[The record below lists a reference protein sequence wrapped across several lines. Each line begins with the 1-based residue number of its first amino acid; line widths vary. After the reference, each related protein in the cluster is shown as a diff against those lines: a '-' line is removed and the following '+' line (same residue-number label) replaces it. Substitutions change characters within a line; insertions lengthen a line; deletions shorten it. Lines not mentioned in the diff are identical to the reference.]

1 MKTKTKQTIAI
12 TAVVLTVLLVILLK
26 TVDVA
31 PIGPNGTSI
40 GLSHLNQAIH
50 DAIGMNEGIYKITE
64 IGGILAI
71 GVVAA
76 FAILGLVQWIQRR
89 SLMKVDKELLV
100 LGGLYMILGFLYVF
114 FKEVVINYRP
124 VIMPG
129 DVLPESSFPSSHSM
143 LGCTVM
149 GSAYLLVDRYVKNP
163 TAVKVLHV
171 LCIINMIVIVG
182 GRFLSG
188 VHWFTDI
195 MGGILI
201 SVALIAEFSVQ
212 LDRIDRAKARKKAKN

>member
-1 MKTKTKQTIAI
+1 MKTKTKQRIAI
-12 TAVVLTVLLVILLK
+12 AAAVLTVILVILIK
-26 TVDVA
+26 IVDVA

-50 DAIGMNEGIYKITE
+50 DAIGINQGIYTITE

-76 FAILGLVQWIQRR
+76 FAIMGLVQWIQRKK
-89 SLMKVDKELLV
+89 LMKVDRELLV
-100 LGGLYMILGFLYVF
+100 LGGLYVILGFLYVF
-114 FKEVVINYRP
+114 FNKVAINYRP

-129 DVLPESSFPSSHSM
+129 EVLPESSFPSSHSM

-195 MGGILI
+195 LGGILI
-201 SVALIAEFSVQ
+201 SIALIAEFSAV
-212 LDRIDRAKARKKAKN
+212 LDQIQAKK

>member
-1 MKTKTKQTIAI
+1 MNTTAKKRIAV
-12 TAVVLTVLLVILLK
+12 TAAILTVILMILLK

-31 PIGPNGTSI
+31 PIGPEGTTI

-50 DAIGMNEGIYKITE
+50 DAIGMHESIYTITE

-71 GVVAA
+71 GVVAL
-76 FAILGLVQWIQRR
+76 FAGMGFVQLIRRR
-89 SLMKVDKELLV
+89 SLLKVDRELLL
-100 LGGLYMILGFLYVF
+100 LGGLYVIIGFLYVL
-114 FKEVVINYRP
+114 FKKVVINYRP

-129 DVLPESSFPSSHSM
+129 DLHPESSFPSSHSM

-163 TAVKVLHV
+163 RTVKLLHV

-195 MGGILI
+195 LGGILI
-201 SVALIAEFSVQ
+201 STALIAGYAVL
-212 LDRIDRAKARKKAKN
+212 LDGIDEANE

>member
-1 MKTKTKQTIAI
+1 MKTKTKQRIAI
-12 TAVVLTVLLVILLK
+12 AAAVLTVILVILIK

-50 DAIGMNEGIYKITE
+50 DAIGINQGIYTITE

-76 FAILGLVQWIQRR
+76 FAIMGLVQWIQRKK
-89 SLMKVDKELLV
+89 LMKVDRELLV
-100 LGGLYMILGFLYVF
+100 LGGLYVILGFLYVF
-114 FKEVVINYRP
+114 FNKVAINYRP

-129 DVLPESSFPSSHSM
+129 EVLPESSFPSSHSM

-195 MGGILI
+195 LGGILI
-201 SVALIAEFSVQ
+201 SIALIAEFSAV
-212 LDRIDRAKARKKAKN
+212 LDQIQAKK

>member
-1 MKTKTKQTIAI
+1 MKTKTKQRIAI
-12 TAVVLTVLLVILLK
+12 AAAVLTVILVILIK

-50 DAIGMNEGIYKITE
+50 DAIGINQGIYTITE

-71 GVVAA
+71 GVVAV
-76 FAILGLVQWIQRR
+76 FAIMGLVQWIQRKK
-89 SLMKVDKELLV
+89 LMKVDRELLV
-100 LGGLYMILGFLYVF
+100 LGGLYVILGFLYVF
-114 FKEVVINYRP
+114 FNKVAINYRP

-129 DVLPESSFPSSHSM
+129 EVLPESSFPSSHSM

-149 GSAYLLVDRYVKNP
+149 GSAYLLVDRYVKNQ

-171 LCIINMIVIVG
+171 LCIINTIVIVG

-195 MGGILI
+195 LGGILI
-201 SVALIAEFSVQ
+201 SIALIAEFSAV
-212 LDRIDRAKARKKAKN
+212 LDQIQAKK

>member
-1 MKTKTKQTIAI
+1 MKTKTKQRIAI
-12 TAVVLTVLLVILLK
+12 AAAVLTVILVILIK

-50 DAIGMNEGIYKITE
+50 DAIGINQDIYTITE

-76 FAILGLVQWIQRR
+76 FAIMGLVQWIQRKK
-89 SLMKVDKELLV
+89 LMKVDRELLV
-100 LGGLYMILGFLYVF
+100 LGGLYVILGFLYVF
-114 FKEVVINYRP
+114 FNKVAINYRP

-129 DVLPESSFPSSHSM
+129 EVLPESSFPSSHSM

-195 MGGILI
+195 LGGILI
-201 SVALIAEFSVQ
+201 SIALIAEFSAV
-212 LDRIDRAKARKKAKN
+212 LDQIQAKK

>member
-1 MKTKTKQTIAI
+1 MKTKTKQRIAI
-12 TAVVLTVLLVILLK
+12 AAAVLTVILVILIK

-50 DAIGMNEGIYKITE
+50 DAIGINQGIYTITE

-71 GVVAA
+71 VVVAV
-76 FAILGLVQWIQRR
+76 FAIMGLVQWIQRKK
-89 SLMKVDKELLV
+89 LMKVDRELLV
-100 LGGLYMILGFLYVF
+100 LGGLYVILGFLYVF
-114 FKEVVINYRP
+114 FNKVAINYRP

-129 DVLPESSFPSSHSM
+129 EVLPESSFPSSHSM

-195 MGGILI
+195 LGGILI
-201 SVALIAEFSVQ
+201 SIALIAEFSAV
-212 LDRIDRAKARKKAKN
+212 LDQIQAKK

>member
-1 MKTKTKQTIAI
+1 MKTKTKQRIAI
-12 TAVVLTVLLVILLK
+12 AAAVLTVILVILIK

-50 DAIGMNEGIYKITE
+50 DAIGINQGIYTITE

-71 GVVAA
+71 GVVAV
-76 FAILGLVQWIQRR
+76 FAIMGLVQWIQRKK
-89 SLMKVDKELLV
+89 LMKVDRELLV
-100 LGGLYMILGFLYVF
+100 LGGLYVILGFLYVF
-114 FKEVVINYRP
+114 FNKVAINYRP

-129 DVLPESSFPSSHSM
+129 EVLPESSFPSSHSM

-149 GSAYLLVDRYVKNP
+149 GSAYLLVDRYVKNQ

-195 MGGILI
+195 LGGILI
-201 SVALIAEFSVQ
+201 SIALIAEFSAVFDQ
-212 LDRIDRAKARKKAKN
+212 IQAKK

>member
-1 MKTKTKQTIAI
+1 MKTKTKQRIAI
-12 TAVVLTVLLVILLK
+12 AAAVLTVILVILIK

-50 DAIGMNEGIYKITE
+50 DAIGINQGIYTITE

-76 FAILGLVQWIQRR
+76 FAIMGLVQWIQRKK
-89 SLMKVDKELLV
+89 LMKVDRELLV
-100 LGGLYMILGFLYVF
+100 LGGLYVILGFLYVF
-114 FKEVVINYRP
+114 FNKVAINYRP

-129 DVLPESSFPSSHSM
+129 EVLPESSFPSSHSM

-149 GSAYLLVDRYVKNP
+149 GSAYLLVDRYVKNQ

-195 MGGILI
+195 LGGILI
-201 SVALIAEFSVQ
+201 SIALIAEFSAV
-212 LDRIDRAKARKKAKN
+212 LDQIQAKK

>member
-1 MKTKTKQTIAI
+1 MKTKTKQRIAI
-12 TAVVLTVLLVILLK
+12 AAAVLTVILVILIK

-50 DAIGMNEGIYKITE
+50 DAIGINQGIYTITE

-76 FAILGLVQWIQRR
+76 FAIMGLVQWIQRKK
-89 SLMKVDKELLV
+89 LMKVDRELLV
-100 LGGLYMILGFLYVF
+100 LGGLYVILGFLYVF
-114 FKEVVINYRP
+114 FNKVAINYRP

-129 DVLPESSFPSSHSM
+129 EVLPESSFPSSHSM

-149 GSAYLLVDRYVKNP
+149 GSAYLLVDRYIKNP

-195 MGGILI
+195 LGGILI
-201 SVALIAEFSVQ
+201 SIALIAEFSAV
-212 LDRIDRAKARKKAKN
+212 LDQIQVKK

>member
-1 MKTKTKQTIAI
+1 MKTKTKQRIAI
-12 TAVVLTVLLVILLK
+12 AAAVLTVILVILIK

-50 DAIGMNEGIYKITE
+50 DAIGINQGIYTITE

-71 GVVAA
+71 GVVAV
-76 FAILGLVQWIQRR
+76 FAIMGLVQWIQRKK
-89 SLMKVDKELLV
+89 LMKVDRELLV
-100 LGGLYMILGFLYVF
+100 LGGLYVILGFLYVF
-114 FKEVVINYRP
+114 FNKVAINYRP

-129 DVLPESSFPSSHSM
+129 EVLPESSFPSSHSM

-195 MGGILI
+195 LGGILI
-201 SVALIAEFSVQ
+201 SIALIAEFSAV
-212 LDRIDRAKARKKAKN
+212 LDQIQAKK

>member
-1 MKTKTKQTIAI
+1 MKTKTKQRIAI
-12 TAVVLTVLLVILLK
+12 AAAVLTVILVILIK

-50 DAIGMNEGIYKITE
+50 DAIGINQGIYTITE

-76 FAILGLVQWIQRR
+76 FAIMGLVQWIQRKK
-89 SLMKVDKELLV
+89 LMKVDRELLV
-100 LGGLYMILGFLYVF
+100 LGGLYVILGFLYVF
-114 FKEVVINYRP
+114 FNKVAINYRP

-129 DVLPESSFPSSHSM
+129 EVLPESSFPSSHSM

-195 MGGILI
+195 LGGILI
-201 SVALIAEFSVQ
+201 SIALIAEFSAVFDQ
-212 LDRIDRAKARKKAKN
+212 IQAKK

>member
-1 MKTKTKQTIAI
+1 MKTKTKQRIAI
-12 TAVVLTVLLVILLK
+12 AAAVLTVILVILIK

-50 DAIGMNEGIYKITE
+50 DAIGINQGIYTITE

-71 GVVAA
+71 GVVAV
-76 FAILGLVQWIQRR
+76 FAIMGLVQWIQRKK
-89 SLMKVDKELLV
+89 LMKVDRELLV
-100 LGGLYMILGFLYVF
+100 LGGLYVILGFLYVF
-114 FKEVVINYRP
+114 FNKVAINYRP

-129 DVLPESSFPSSHSM
+129 EVLPESSFPSSHSM

-149 GSAYLLVDRYVKNP
+149 GSAYLLVDRYVKNQ

-195 MGGILI
+195 LGGILI
-201 SVALIAEFSVQ
+201 SIALIAEFSAV
-212 LDRIDRAKARKKAKN
+212 LDQIQAKK

>member
-1 MKTKTKQTIAI
+1 MKTKTKQRIAI
-12 TAVVLTVLLVILLK
+12 AAAVLTVILVILIK

-50 DAIGMNEGIYKITE
+50 DAIGINQGIYTITE

-76 FAILGLVQWIQRR
+76 FAIMGLVQWIQRKK
-89 SLMKVDKELLV
+89 LMKVDRELLV
-100 LGGLYMILGFLYVF
+100 LGGLYVILGFLYVF
-114 FKEVVINYRP
+114 FNKVAINYRP

-129 DVLPESSFPSSHSM
+129 EVLPESSFPSSHSM

-149 GSAYLLVDRYVKNP
+149 GSAYLLVDRYVNNP

-195 MGGILI
+195 LGGILI
-201 SVALIAEFSVQ
+201 SIALIAEFSAV
-212 LDRIDRAKARKKAKN
+212 LDQIQAKK